1 MGYVLAVEWT
11 AKAGQG
17 DRIAEIQKEFA
28 PLAREEPGCRK
39 FFVSR
44 SEDDPDRFFLYEEYD
59 DEAAFDAHLE
69 TPHFERLIRGAA
81 LDLLQDSQKGIYE
94 PLD

>member
-28 PLAREEPGCRK
+28 LLARQEPGCRQ

-44 SEDDPDRFFLYEEYD
+44 SEDNPDRFFLYEEYD

-69 TPHFERLIRGAA
+69 TPHFDRLIRGAA
-81 LDLLQDSQKGIYE
+81 LDLLEDSRKAIY
-94 PLD
+94 DSIA

>member
-17 DRIAEIQKEFA
+17 DRIAGIQKEFA
-28 PLAREEPGCRK
+28 PLARQEPGCRK

-44 SEDDPDRFFLYEEYD
+44 SDDDPDQFFLYEEYD
-59 DEAAFDAHLE
+59 DEAAFDAHLK
-69 TPHFERLIRGAA
+69 TPHFDRLIRGAA
-81 LDLLQDSQKGIYE
+81 LDLLQDSRKGIYE
-94 PLD
+94 PLA

>member
-1 MGYVLAVEWT
+1 MGYVIAVEWI

-28 PLAREEPGCRK
+28 PLARQESGCRQ

-44 SEDDPDRFFLYEEYD
+44 SGDNPDQFFLYEEYD
-59 DEAAFDAHLE
+59 DEDAFNAHLE
-69 TPHFERLIRGAA
+69 TPHFARLIRGEAV
-81 LDLLQDSQKGIYE
+81 DLLEVSDKAVYDSIV
-94 PLD
+94 

>member
-1 MGYVLAVEWT
+1 MGYVIAVEWI

-28 PLAREEPGCRK
+28 PLARQEPGCRK

-44 SEDDPDRFFLYEEYD
+44 SDENPDHLFLYEEYD
-59 DEAAFDAHLE
+59 DEDAFKAHLE

-81 LDLLQDSQKGIYE
+81 LELLEVSNKAVYE
-94 PLD
+94 SIV

>member
-1 MGYVLAVEWT
+1 MGYVLAVEWI

-28 PLAREEPGCRK
+28 PLARQEPGCRQ

-44 SEDDPDRFFLYEEYD
+44 SEDNPDRFFLYEEYD
-59 DEAAFDAHLE
+59 DEAAFDAHRE
-69 TPHFERLIRGAA
+69 TPHFDRLIRGAA
-81 LDLLQDSQKGIYE
+81 LDLLEDSRKAIY
-94 PLD
+94 DSIA

>member
-28 PLAREEPGCRK
+28 PLARQEPGCRE

-44 SEDDPDRFFLYEEYD
+44 SEDNPDRFFLYEECD
-59 DEAAFDAHLE
+59 DEAAFDAHLG
-69 TPHFERLIRGAA
+69 TPDFDRLIRGAA
-81 LDLLQDSQKGIYE
+81 LDLLEDSRKAIY
-94 PLD
+94 DSIA

>member
-17 DRIAEIQKEFA
+17 DRIAEVQKEFA
-28 PLAREEPGCRK
+28 LLARQEPGCRK

-44 SEDDPDRFFLYEEYD
+44 SEDNPDRFFLYEEYD

-69 TPHFERLIRGAA
+69 TPHFDRLIRGAA
-81 LDLLQDSQKGIYE
+81 LDLLEDSRKAIY
-94 PLD
+94 DSIA

>member
-28 PLAREEPGCRK
+28 PLARQEPGCRK

-44 SEDDPDRFFLYEEYD
+44 SDDDPDRFFLYEEYD
-59 DEAAFDAHLE
+59 DEAAFAAHLE

-81 LDLLQDSQKGIYE
+81 LDVLEDSRKGIYE
-94 PLD
+94 PLA